1 MQISIALHN
10 ILGHP
15 LALNK
20 VVVVVWL
27 REVTLVTVGNFNDS
41 LATGTTLNHDN
52 AVHDPRKEVLEK
64 RVNSR
69 EDSL

>member
-20 VVVVVWL
+20 VVVMVWL
-27 REVTLVTVGNFNDS
+27 REVTSVTVGDFNDS
-41 LATGTTLNHDN
+41 LATGTTL
-52 AVHDPRKEVLEK
+52 PGLVL
-64 RVNSR
+64 S
-69 EDSL
+69 